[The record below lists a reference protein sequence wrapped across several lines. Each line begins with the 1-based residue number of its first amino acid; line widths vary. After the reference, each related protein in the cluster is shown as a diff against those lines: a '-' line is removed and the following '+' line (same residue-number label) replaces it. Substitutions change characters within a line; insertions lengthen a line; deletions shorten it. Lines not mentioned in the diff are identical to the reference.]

1 MNQLIVIFELKDSNF
16 YRIASLKDMLRKYN
30 GYAFISSGA
39 CIIWTNDTASIV
51 RDKLKNLIGSGDKLF
66 VGEVS
71 GPAAWVPSI
80 AQEVTDY
87 LKKHLK

>member
-1 MNQLIVIFELKDSNF
+1 MKQLIVIFEFKDSNF
-16 YRIASLKDMLRKYN
+16 SRLATFKDMLRKYN

-39 CIIWTNDTASIV
+39 CIVWTNDTASIV
-51 RDKLKNLIGSGDKLF
+51 RDNLKNLIGSGDKLF

-71 GPAAWVPSI
+71 APAAWVTSV